1 MEPKT
6 VIPSLTSKA
15 AFTTFLENLKPWA
28 VFFKPSEFNYPREP
42 GHRVQENL
50 RHFWANYAVVMATLL
65 FLGVLSQPSF
75 LLTLVILG
83 GCWLLMNSFNFTVFG
98 REYTPTQK
106 NVAMLCGG
114 AVVTLFVAG
123 VTVLCVLGLTSVSV
137 GLHALFHEQ
146 PKEEY
151 EYQV

>member
-1 MEPKT
+1 MEPKL

-15 AFTTFLENLKPWA
+15 AFTAFLENLKPWA
-28 VFFKPSEFNYPREP
+28 AFFKPSEFSYPREP

-50 RHFWANYAVVMATLL
+50 RHFWPNYAVVMVALL
-65 FLGVLSQPSF
+65 VLGVLSQPSF
-75 LLTLVILG
+75 FLTLVVLG
-83 GCWLLMNSFNFTVFG
+83 GCWLVMNSFNFTVFG

-106 NVAMLCGG
+106 NVAMLSV
-114 AVVTLFVAG
+114 ATVVTLSVAG
-123 VTVLCVLGLTSVSV
+123 TTVLCVLGLSSVSV